1 MKEILAQIKQY
12 KKDSILTP
20 VFTALEV
27 FMEMLLPFIMA
38 KIIDDGIE
46 KGNMTNVYIFG
57 GVMVVAA
64 MVSLLSGFL
73 AGKYAASASSGFA
86 CNLREAIYRKV
97 QTYSFSNI
105 DKFSTAGL
113 VTRMTT
119 DVTNVQNAY
128 QMIIRIAVRA
138 PLMLI
143 CSMAMCFA
151 VSGSMSTIF
160 LAAIVLLGIV
170 LGIIVKKTMKVFTE
184 AFKKYDDLNAS
195 IQENVSAIRV
205 VKAYVRE
212 DFEQKKFK
220 KASGNLYKMFVK
232 AESLIAL
239 NSPVMMFVIYSCIM
253 LISWLGAKN
262 VVAGT
267 MTTGELSSV
276 FTYVISAM
284 MSLMMLSMIFVMIS
298 MSTASIRRIS
308 EILKETPDLHN
319 GENPAK
325 DMKDGSVDFNNV
337 SFSYKH
343 GSGKMVLN
351 NIDLHIKSGETIGI
365 IGSTGCGK
373 TTLINLL
380 MRFYEI
386 NGGSIKIDGHD
397 IDSITRHSLR
407 ASYGMVL
414 QETWLKSASIWE
426 NISYGNPD
434 ATKEEIIQAAKEAH
448 AHSFIMRMPDGYD
461 TILSEGGSNL
471 SQGQRQLLCIARVM
485 LCLPP
490 MLILDEATSSIDTM
504 TEIRIQKAFE
514 KMMHGRTSFIVAH
527 RLSTIKNAD
536 IILVMKAGHIIEQGS
551 HKELLSKNGF
561 YATLYNSQFAPV

>member
-220 KASGNLYKMFVK
+220 KASGNLYK
-232 AESLIAL
+232 
-239 NSPVMMFVIYSCIM
+239 
-253 LISWLGAKN
+253 
-262 VVAGT
+262 
-267 MTTGELSSV
+267 
-276 FTYVISAM
+276 
-284 MSLMMLSMIFVMIS
+284 
-298 MSTASIRRIS
+298 
-308 EILKETPDLHN
+308 
-319 GENPAK
+319 
-325 DMKDGSVDFNNV
+325 
-337 SFSYKH
+337 
-343 GSGKMVLN
+343 
-351 NIDLHIKSGETIGI
+351 
-365 IGSTGCGK
+365 
-373 TTLINLL
+373 
-380 MRFYEI
+380 
-386 NGGSIKIDGHD
+386 
-397 IDSITRHSLR
+397 
-407 ASYGMVL
+407 
-414 QETWLKSASIWE
+414 
-426 NISYGNPD
+426 
-434 ATKEEIIQAAKEAH
+434 
-448 AHSFIMRMPDGYD
+448 
-461 TILSEGGSNL
+461 
-471 SQGQRQLLCIARVM
+471 
-485 LCLPP
+485 
-490 MLILDEATSSIDTM
+490 
-504 TEIRIQKAFE
+504 
-514 KMMHGRTSFIVAH
+514 IV
-527 RLSTIKNAD
+527 RK
-536 IILVMKAGHIIEQGS
+536 G
-551 HKELLSKNGF
+551 
-561 YATLYNSQFAPV
+561 